1 MKTSVS
7 PDGCRPRIAD
17 AISRQAGFS
26 LQASGQTAE
35 RSAIRDRNEQRTEN
49 AGAKHFELSSVVEF
63 VALFMFKFLL

>member
-49 AGAKHFELSSVVEF
+49 AESEVESKTFRIQLSC
-63 VALFMFKFLL
+63 